1 MPLFQRSNQS
11 GVQNCLHRG
20 CRICSVAKFCLNL
33 AFTLMQAH
41 VNIII
46 SGIYLVGFIV
56 FCRKIMNPTQLWILL
71 IITAAL
77 PFCYAQVDERPVIL
91 PAPVRGIDCICD
103 YNANPCRCNFEVEH
117 LLTMIYQEDGKTY
130 LVEPFEGQLRLKANH
145 YILNSSQ
152 AEQVITA
159 DGEGSRLVIGING
172 KFPGPLIDAYE
183 NQEIE
188 ITVVN
193 RFHTDS
199 VTIHFHGLHQVGRPS
214 MDGVA
219 FVSQCPILPGQTFV
233 YKIRASPP
241 GTSYYHAHI
250 GDQRSMGLYGPIVI
264 RIPQSADQFFG
275 DIIITLQDW
284 NHDMDSETAYQRMI
298 TEQFDS
304 VGNVLPPTFSVDN
317 AEFTRFAFHSGLVN
331 GKGRYWPTK
340 YSHNGAPLERF
351 IVRKEQKFRYRI
363 IGAQTLYPMRVFI
376 QGQTLSL
383 RTSDCYNLKPIEVQS
398 IIVHPGERYDFTFSF
413 SSASRKE
420 YLLIAETIETRDSHN
435 SYHAAEAVIEIED
448 FEGTR
453 NDNPENDQTEVCS
466 VGAKCAVFNCPYGS
480 PGTNFQ
486 NCLNFNNVTNTEPNR
501 DSSIIMNIDE
511 EYFFN
516 FGFPGKSYTPGS
528 VNGREFVSPVS
539 PVLTQPGSLKTKC
552 GENDCTNDICKC
564 TYIVDLPKN
573 KVIQLIFT
581 NLGTGSG
588 WSHPV
593 HLHGHTFFVMK
604 MGFGA
609 YDETNGRLINDT
621 TDIMCT
627 DLNNFCTD
635 MRWTD
640 SSWIGGNI
648 PGLSNDPP
656 QKDTIVVPTGGYVVV
671 RIVTNNPGMW
681 FLHCHID
688 LHNTN
693 GMAMVINSGPGSHP
707 ATPVGFPRCGNFL
720 DDGISDD

>member
-1 MPLFQRSNQS
+1 
-11 GVQNCLHRG
+11 
-20 CRICSVAKFCLNL
+20 
-33 AFTLMQAH
+33 
-41 VNIII
+41 
-46 SGIYLVGFIV
+46 
-56 FCRKIMNPTQLWILL
+56 MNPTQLGILL

-77 PFCYAQVDERPVIL
+77 HFCNAQVDERPVIL

-130 LVEPFEGQLRLKANH
+130 LVEPFEGQLRLKGENKT
-145 YILNSSQ
+145 ILNASQ

-159 DGEGSRLVIGING
+159 DGNGSRLVIGING
-172 KFPGPLIDAYE
+172 KFPGPMIDAYE

-233 YKIRASPP
+233 YKIKASPP

-250 GDQRSMGLYGPIVI
+250 GDQRSMGLYGPLVI
-264 RIPQSADQFFG
+264 RKPQSSDQFFG
-275 DIIITLQDW
+275 DIIVTLQDW

-304 VGNVLPPTFSVDN
+304 AGNTLPTTFSVDN
-317 AEFTRFAFHSGLVN
+317 GKFSRFAFHSGLVN
-331 GKGRYWPTK
+331 GKGRYWYSK
-340 YSHNGAPLERF
+340 NSHNNATLERF
-351 IVRKEQKFRYRI
+351 IVRKGQKFRYRI

-413 SSASRKE
+413 GSASRKE

-448 FEGTR
+448 FEGPR
-453 NDNPENDQTEVCS
+453 NNNPENNRTEKACTI
-466 VGAKCAVFNCPYGS
+466 GAKCAVFNCPYGS
-480 PGTNFQ
+480 PGTDIR
-486 NCLNFNNVTNTEPNR
+486 NCLNFNHVTNTEPNR
-501 DSSIIMNIDE
+501 DPSSIMSIDE

-516 FGFPGKSYTPGS
+516 FAFPGRGYTPGS

-539 PVLTQPGSLKTKC
+539 PVLTQPDSLKTQC
-552 GENDCTNDICKC
+552 DENDCTNDICKC
-564 TYIVDLPKN
+564 TYVVDLPKD

-593 HLHGHTFFVMK
+593 HLHGHSFFVMK

-621 TDIMCT
+621 ADIMCT

-635 MRWTD
+635 MRWTN
-640 SSWIGGNI
+640 STWTGGNI
-648 PGLSNDPP
+648 PDLNNDPP

-693 GMAMVINSGPGSHP
+693 GMAMVINSGQGSHP
-707 ATPVGFPRCGNFL
+707 ATPEGFPTCGNFL
-720 DDGISDD
+720 NDGESDDETSTSLPVWSIGVMIALGVVCFILIVCIIYREVMGRRKERYLVRE